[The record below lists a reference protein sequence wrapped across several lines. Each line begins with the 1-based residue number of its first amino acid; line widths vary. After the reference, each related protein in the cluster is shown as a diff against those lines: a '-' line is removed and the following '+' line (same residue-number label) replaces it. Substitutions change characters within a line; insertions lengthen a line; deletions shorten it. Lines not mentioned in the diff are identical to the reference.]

1 MLYLPRTTLLALLGL
16 AVVGVTAFAQE
27 AIWVRGTVER
37 IEQPKLFIKTKF
49 GAPVRLVAADSPQL
63 IAAVKSSI
71 AEIKPGMFARAIEKP
86 HSPDTRQIVEL
97 HIFPDFMQRADSLY
111 HLDQA
116 SKSGVTSGSVEQ
128 LAAVADGHTLTIKT
142 KQGEKKLLI
151 SNSTAVIAFMP
162 GDMSELKPGTAL
174 AVVDA
179 KRVPEGLLQANIIIY
194 GRDGIAPP
202 L

>member
-16 AVVGVTAFAQE
+16 LVVGVTAFAQE
-27 AIWVRGTVER
+27 PIWVRGTVQR
-37 IEQPKLFIKTKF
+37 IEQPNLFIKTKF
-49 GAPVRLVAADSPQL
+49 GAPVRLVAGDSPQL
-63 IAAVKSSI
+63 IAAGKSSI
-71 AEIKPGMFARAIEKP
+71 AEIRPGMFVRAVDKP
-86 HSPDTRQIVEL
+86 HSPETRQVAVL
-97 HIFPDFMQRADSLY
+97 HVFPDFMQRADSLY

-116 SKSGVTSGSVEQ
+116 SKNGVTTGSVEQ
-128 LAAVADGHTLTIKT
+128 MTAAADGHTLTIKD

-151 SNSTAVIAFMP
+151 SASTAVIAFVP

-174 AVVDA
+174 AVIDA
-179 KRVPEGLLQANIIIY
+179 KRLPEGLLQANIIIY

>member
-37 IEQPKLFIKTKF
+37 IEQSKLFVKTKF
-49 GAPVRLVAADSPQL
+49 GAPVRLVAGDSPQFV
-63 IAAVKSSI
+63 AAVKSSI
-71 AEIKPGMFARAIEKP
+71 AEIRPGMFVRAVDKP
-86 HSPDTRQIVEL
+86 HSPEIRQVAVL
-97 HIFPDFMQRADSLY
+97 HVFPHFMQRADSLY
-111 HLDQA
+111 HLDQG
-116 SKSGVTSGSVEQ
+116 SKNGVTSGSVEH
-128 LAAVADGHTLTIKT
+128 LTAVADGHTLTIKD

-151 SNSTAVIAFMP
+151 SASTAVIAFVP

-174 AVVDA
+174 AVIDA
-179 KRVPEGLLQANIIIY
+179 KRLPEGLLQANIIIY

>member
-1 MLYLPRTTLLALLGL
+1 MLYLPRTTLLASLAL
-16 AVVGVTAFAQE
+16 AVFGVTAFAQE

-37 IEQPKLFIKTKF
+37 MEQSKLFLKTKY
-49 GAPVRLVAADSPQL
+49 GAPVRLVAGDSPQL

-71 AEIKPGMFARAIEKP
+71 AEIRPGMFVRAFEKP
-86 HSPDTRQIVEL
+86 RSPDNRQIAEL
-97 HIFPDFMQRADSLY
+97 QIFPDFMQRADSLY
-111 HLDQA
+111 HLDQP
-116 SKSGVTSGSVEQ
+116 SRNGVATGSVEQ
-128 LAAVADGHTLTIKT
+128 ITAAADGQTLTVKD

-151 SNSTAVIAFMP
+151 SDSTAVIAFVP

-174 AVVDA
+174 SVVDA
-179 KRVPEGLLQANIIIY
+179 KRLPEGLLQANIIIY

>member
-1 MLYLPRTTLLALLGL
+1 MQYLPRTTLLASLGL
-16 AVVGVTAFAQE
+16 AAVCVTAFAQE
-27 AIWVRGTVER
+27 PIWVRGTVER
-37 IEQPKLFIKTKF
+37 IEQSKLFLKTKY
-49 GAPVRLVAADSPQL
+49 GAPVRLVTGDSPQL

-71 AEIKPGMFARAIEKP
+71 AEIRPGMFVRAVDKP
-86 HSPDTRQIVEL
+86 HSPEIRQVAVL
-97 HIFPDFMQRADSLY
+97 HVFPDFMQRADSLY

-116 SKSGVTSGSVEQ
+116 FKNGATTGSVEQ
-128 LAAVADGHTLTIKT
+128 MTAAADGHTLTIKD

-151 SNSTAVIAFMP
+151 SASTAVIAFVP

-174 AVVDA
+174 AVIDA
-179 KRVPEGLLQANIIIY
+179 KRLPEGLLQANIIIY

>member
-1 MLYLPRTTLLALLGL
+1 MLYLPRTTLLASLGL

-37 IEQPKLFIKTKF
+37 VEQSKLFVKTKY
-49 GAPVRLVAADSPQL
+49 GAPVRLVAGDSPQL

-71 AEIKPGMFARAIEKP
+71 AEVRLGMFVRAVEKP
-86 HSPDTRQIVEL
+86 HSPDIRQIAEL
-97 HIFPDFMQRADSLY
+97 HIFPDFMQHADSLY

-116 SKSGVTSGSVEQ
+116 SKNGVTSGSVEQ
-128 LAAVADGHTLTIKT
+128 LTTVADGHTLTVKD

-151 SNSTAVIAFMP
+151 SDSTAIIAFVP
-162 GDMSELKPGTAL
+162 GEMSELKPGTAL
-174 AVVDA
+174 SVIDA
-179 KRVPEGLLQANIIIY
+179 KRLPEGLLQANIIIY
-194 GRDGIAPP
+194 GRDGISPP

>member
-1 MLYLPRTTLLALLGL
+1 MSFVISNSGRNRYIQAAL
-16 AVVGVTAFAQE
+16 
-27 AIWVRGTVER
+27 
-37 IEQPKLFIKTKF
+37 
-49 GAPVRLVAADSPQL
+49 
-63 IAAVKSSI
+63 
-71 AEIKPGMFARAIEKP
+71 
-86 HSPDTRQIVEL
+86 
-97 HIFPDFMQRADSLY
+97 
-111 HLDQA
+111 
-116 SKSGVTSGSVEQ
+116 TSGSVEQ